1 MKTPMILAAVMAAT
15 MLGACQKS
23 TPPEAPGQSS
33 VIDKPSAAPSL
44 AGTPVEPI
52 PAMHAGSRAAEPT
65 PEPTPEPTTGP
76 TKTNEQTARDNP
88 ATEPLADLTKE
99 KESVSMPLAAHGNN
113 HSSESLK
120 GTDAPKQ

>member
-52 PAMHAGSRAAEPT
+52 PAMHAGSRATEPT
-65 PEPTPEPTTGP
+65 PEPTNPP

>member
-15 MLGACQKS
+15 LLGACQKS

-52 PAMHAGSRAAEPT
+52 PAMHAGSRAT
-65 PEPTPEPTTGP
+65 EPTPEPTTPP

-120 GTDAPKQ
+120 GTEAPKQ

>member
-15 MLGACQKS
+15 LLGACQKS

-33 VIDKPSAAPSL
+33 VIDKPSTAPSL

-52 PAMHAGSRAAEPT
+52 PAMHAGSRATEPSSEPAIESPKTTAEPT
-65 PEPTPEPTTGP
+65 
-76 TKTNEQTARDNP
+76 ARDHP
-88 ATEPLADLTKE
+88 ATEPLADLSKQ

-113 HSSESLK
+113 HSSDSLK
-120 GTDAPKQ
+120 GTEAPKQ